1 MPEFF
6 KQYLAALTLPDA
18 TAMYDWT
25 VACADDTVARLIQ
38 NEVQARATAEPE

>member
-6 KQYLAALTLPDA
+6 KKYLRTLTDDQN
-18 TAMYDWT
+18 TAMYDWA